1 MLQRIQSRVPR
12 LSSLL
17 RTAAVAVVSSAT
29 TAVLFI
35 ACEVQPPA
43 QVAPPATSA
52 SSAAAPSAS
61 SASSAPSAAPSASA
75 GLGAPAP
82 VVARAA
88 SPPAQSA
95 GAAAVAPNPAVSV
108 YQQNGGSV
116 VNITSLAVV
125 TRLGQPVAQQP
136 QGIGSGFFIDG
147 DGRIVTNNH
156 VVQDAAQLAVTLQ
169 DKTMVSARLLGR
181 DPDNDLAVIQVDPTA
196 TDPDGRA
203 IADRIRPV
211 TLGDS
216 DRVTIGETAVAIG
229 SPLGLQQTVTE
240 GIVSALRN
248 PGEDTGPAV
257 AAQQQSL
264 DLLGGAIQTDAAI
277 NPGNSGGPLFNASG
291 QVIGVNS
298 AILSQSGGNEG
309 VGFAIPINVVKRV
322 APELIQSGRY
332 RHPQVGVTSIPLSD
346 LSPQAKQQLGLQ
358 PNQKGL
364 LVQQVT
370 AGAQQAG
377 IQPGTRRV
385 NVGSDTVLVGG
396 DIIVGID
403 GQPVAT
409 GGDLRGWIENTKHPG
424 DTTTL
429 SILRNGQRRDV
440 PITLSERP
448 ASS

>member
-1 MLQRIQSRVPR
+1 MPQRTPSLFPFPH
-12 LSSLL
+12 SLL
-17 RTAAVAVVSSAT
+17 RTAAVAMVSSAT

-43 QVAPPATSA
+43 QVAPP
-52 SSAAAPSAS
+52 AAAPSAS

-95 GAAAVAPNPAVSV
+95 GAAAGAPNPAVGV

-181 DPDNDLAVIQVDPTA
+181 DPDNDLAVIQVDPKA

-216 DRVTIGETAVAIG
+216 DHVTIGETAVAIG

-377 IQPGTRRV
+377 IQPGARRV
-385 NVGSDTVLVGG
+385 NVGSDTILVGG

-424 DTTTL
+424 DTTML
-429 SILRNGQRRDV
+429 SILRKGQRQDV

-448 ASS
+448 AST